1 MIGATVEQVNE
12 KRRRN
17 RPNTSRRRPTHTEA
31 LDRMLGVLEAI
42 RDGRAV
48 PVTHEVA
55 RRGVAM
61 VEAAGVWWTSAAEIR
76 RVDEEGHL

>member
-1 MIGATVEQVNE
+1 MVGSPATRVNE
-12 KRRRN
+12 KRPRKT
-17 RPNTSRRRPTHTEA
+17 PNTCRRRTTHTEA

-76 RVDEEGHL
+76 RVDAEGHL